1 VPRSNAVLLKVEG
14 LEKRFGGIVALADY
28 DIEIRPGELVGLIG
42 PNGAGKTTV
51 FNLLSGVLKPTDGRI
66 FYDGQD
72 ITRLRPDQ
80 NAAMGIARTFQNIRL
95 FNELSVI
102 DNVKVAFHMRIGSGF
117 WKTLFHTSGYRY
129 SEDEMERKSREFLEL
144 LDLKAVKDEPVKNLP
159 YGVQR
164 RVEIARAMATLPKLL
179 LLDEPAAGLNLNE
192 TDDLIKTIRTIHDK
206 YGLTIFLV
214 EHDMKFIMT
223 ICQRIQV
230 IDQGRMLTMGSP
242 EDIRNNPQVI
252 EAYLGKSNGGQCAQ
266 D

>member
-1 VPRSNAVLLKVEG
+1 MPRSNAVLLKVEG

-28 DIEIRPGELVGLIG
+28 DVEIRPGELVGLIG

-117 WKTLFHTSGYRY
+117 WKTLFHTPGYR
-129 SEDEMERKSREFLEL
+129 SAEDEMEQKSREFLEL
-144 LDLKAVKDEPVKNLP
+144 LDLQAIKDEPVKNLP

-214 EHDMKFIMT
+214 EHDMKFVMT

-252 EAYLGKSNGGQCAQ
+252 EAYLGKSNGGQRAQ

>member
-1 VPRSNAVLLKVEG
+1 MPRSKAVLLKVEG

-28 DIEIRPGELVGLIG
+28 DVEIRAGELVGLIG

-214 EHDMKFIMT
+214 EHDMKFVMT